1 MSQSKEISLQPN
13 MFTGELEDTRTPQQ
27 KRADARAAQRA
38 ERQASLPP
46 PLFTGRETIQF
57 GVVKA
62 TPAQAFATSSELIFH
77 VPPDTRSDEE
87 KAAEAQ
93 RQAEALTQPMFAQKP
108 ENEAID
114 VDEEWVIYEY
124 AQVLRLPFSV
134 V

>member
-1 MSQSKEISLQPN
+1 MNQPEIPLQPDL
-13 MFTGELEDTRTPQQ
+13 FTGELNDTRTTKQKEQ
-27 KRADARAAQRA
+27 EAKALKRAKKEA
-38 ERQASLPP
+38 ELPP
-46 PLFTGRETIQF
+46 SLFTGQETIQF
-57 GVVKA
+57 GVTKA
-62 TPAQAFATSSELIFH
+62 TPAQAFAPTSELIFH
-77 VPPDTRSDEE
+77 LLPDTRSDEE